1 MLARMHFD
9 PPLRCGHLLRR
20 RKRFFADLDLEGCGE
35 VVAHCPNTGS
45 MRGCLVE
52 GAAVLAHFS
61 ADPKRRLAWTWVA
74 VEIDGGWVGVW
85 SAKAETLVAEAIAA
99 GKLLPEFAGY
109 PRMRTQVAYGG
120 PTGKRSRID
129 LLLSRGGTPLP
140 RPPGRARSRAPE
152 FEHDQR
158 IYIEVKSTTMRLDP
172 GVAAFPDAITERGRK
187 HLLELQ
193 EVVHAG
199 HRAALVLVIQRG
211 DCSRFTPA
219 DAIDPAWGAELRRA
233 IKQGVEVYALSAQI
247 SADSMA
253 LRSRLD
259 LFPFSANPG
268 EGSSTSLRVK
278 KLAALHTER
287 LA

>member
-1 MLARMHFD
+1 MLAAMHFD
-9 PPLRCGHLLRR
+9 PPLRRGHLIRR
-20 RKRFFADLDLEGCGE
+20 YKRFFADLELEGCGE

-99 GKLLPEFAGY
+99 GELLPELAGY
-109 PRMRTQVAYGG
+109 PRLHTQVAYGG

-129 LLLSRGGTPLP
+129 LLLSRGGKVLP
-140 RPPGRARSRAPE
+140 RAPGRARSRVANYID
-152 FEHDQR
+152 DQR
-158 IYIEVKSTTMRLDP
+158 IYIEVKSTTMRLRP
-172 GVAAFPDAITERGRK
+172 GIAAFPDAVTERGRK

-193 EVVHAG
+193 DVVRAG
-199 HRAALVLVIQRG
+199 HRAALVLVVQRG
-211 DCSRFTPA
+211 DCSRFAPA

-233 IKQGVEVYALSAQI
+233 IEGGVEVYALAAEI
-247 SADSMA
+247 SAEVMT

-259 LFPFSANPG
+259 LFLPEQVA
-268 EGSSTSLRVK
+268 LQ
-278 KLAALHTER
+278 LA
-287 LA
+287 